1 MSLRLHLAVLS
12 VLSLAGCG
20 PAPESPPPPPAPAAA
35 PPAPPTASRSSP
47 AAGARVYLVS
57 PGNGDTV
64 TSPVV
69 VRFGLEGAGVAPA
82 GIEAPNTG
90 HHHLLIDTELTDFS
104 RPIPA
109 DAQHLHFGGG
119 QTEVAVTLA
128 PGPHRLQMVL
138 GDHLHIPH
146 DPPLVSDPIMIHVV
160 EPAGQ

>member
-1 MSLRLHLAVLS
+1 MSLRLFLAVLS
-12 VLSLAGCG
+12 GLSLAGCE
-20 PAPESPPPPPAPAAA
+20 PPSPPPPAAAAPEAAPAA
-35 PPAPPTASRSSP
+35 PRSSLAP
-47 AAGARVYLVS
+47 GARVYLIS
-57 PGNGDTV
+57 PADGESV

-69 VRFGLEGAGVAPA
+69 VRFGLDGAGIAPA
-82 GIEAPNTG
+82 GIQGPNSG
-90 HHHLLIDTELTDFS
+90 HHHLLIDTELTDYS

-146 DPPLVSDPIMIHVV
+146 DPPLVSDPIVIDVV